1 MIQLQ
6 DFYREAKG
14 RYGLRLLTGTA
25 GLTHEFTWVHLCED
39 IGNVSFLRG
48 GELVI
53 TTGLSALREHW
64 LEDFLAALLRRRAA
78 ALILNI
84 GKYLR
89 ESDIPKELV
98 ERAAAAHFPL
108 FLMPWS
114 THISDIMQDACA
126 QLLEQAQAEKEEE
139 RLLALLASPAPL
151 HAGEPAVVVRGEDAA
166 LMMKPSGTLDADTA
180 PTVVLS
186 ARQKHALDELADRSF
201 TLGRY
206 VLARFSF
213 GGKEVAETEQAPL
226 RLKWRRLLN
235 RLGLRYWLFFE
246 PDSLLLLLELAPRG
260 KDAATPTSTPS
271 LSAANV
277 TPAALLPQLLAA
289 VPPGISADAVHGGVS
304 RPHTAL
310 SMLPAAHREAAA
322 ACLAA
327 QAVSTPFR
335 AFDDLGP
342 MRLLATHPDRALLS
356 ELADEQL
363 GVLRRH
369 DLRHHAQLTET
380 LRAYLQTGGSLQQT
394 AEATFTHR
402 NTVNYRIHKIKE
414 LTGCELQDAGERFA
428 LLFAYEIASWLSL
441 SSRPRP

>member
-64 LEDFLAALLRRRAA
+64 LEDFLSALLRRRAA

-114 THISDIMQDACA
+114 THISDVMQDACA

-151 HAGEPAVVVRGEDAA
+151 HAGEPAVVVRGEDAVP
-166 LMMKPSGTLDADTA
+166 MMRPDADTA

-213 GGKEVAETEQAPL
+213 GGKELAETEQAPL

-246 PDSLLLLLELAPRG
+246 PSGLLLLLELAPRE
-260 KDAATPTSTPS
+260 KNSTTTNAPS
-271 LSAANV
+271 ISTARAV

-289 VPPGISADAVHGGVS
+289 TPAGISSSAIHGGAS

-327 QAVSTPFR
+327 QAAGTPFR
-335 AFDDLGP
+335 SFDDLGP

-363 GVLRRH
+363 GVLRRY